1 MAVVVVLEA
10 PLKQVGAP
18 KSAIMKE
25 MINQPF
31 FQVALPLMVTIL
43 IAAFTAAWS
52 SNKRIDELSR
62 RLDDTNRRIDET
74 NRRLDRLDST
84 LQDVMKAL
92 MAIDH
97 RLTVLEERS
106 SALVRG

>member
-1 MAVVVVLEA
+1 
-10 PLKQVGAP
+10 
-18 KSAIMKE
+18 

-62 RLDDTNRRIDET
+62 RLDDTNRRLDNIE
-74 NRRLDRLDST
+74 RRLDRLESE
-84 LQDVMKAL
+84 VMKAL
-92 MAIDH
+92 MSIDH
-97 RLTVLEERS
+97 RLTVLEERGFP
-106 SALVRG
+106 LVRG

>member
-1 MAVVVVLEA
+1 M
-10 PLKQVGAP
+10 
-18 KSAIMKE
+18 MKA

-52 SNKRIDELSR
+52 SNKRIDELSHR
-62 RLDDTNRRIDET
+62 VDDTNRRLDET
-74 NRRLDRLDST
+74 NRRFDRVESA
-84 LQDVMKAL
+84 LQDVVKAL

-97 RLTVLEERS
+97 RLTVLEERGS
-106 SALVRG
+106 QLVRG

>member
-1 MAVVVVLEA
+1 ME
-10 PLKQVGAP
+10 
-18 KSAIMKE
+18 S
-25 MINQPF
+25 MISQPF

-43 IAAFTAAWS
+43 VAAFTAAWS

-62 RLDDTNRRIDET
+62 RLDDTNRR
-74 NRRLDRLDST
+74 LDRLESAV
-84 LQDVMKAL
+84 QDVLKAL

-106 SALVRG
+106 SPLVRG

>member
-1 MAVVVVLEA
+1 
-10 PLKQVGAP
+10 
-18 KSAIMKE
+18 

-52 SNKRIDELSR
+52 SNKRIDEISH
-62 RLDDTNRRIDET
+62 RLDDTNRRLDDVDRRFGDVDRRFDE
-74 NRRLDRLDST
+74 
-84 LQDVMKAL
+84 VMRVL
-92 MAIDH
+92 MSIDH

-106 SALVRG
+106 APLVRG